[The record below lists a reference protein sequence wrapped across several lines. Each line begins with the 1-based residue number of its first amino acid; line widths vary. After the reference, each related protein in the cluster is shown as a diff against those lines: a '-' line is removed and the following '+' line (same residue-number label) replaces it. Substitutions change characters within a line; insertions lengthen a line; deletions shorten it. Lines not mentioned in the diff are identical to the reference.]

1 MSRYTISREARQDL
15 KDIYRYLAESNPSA
29 AGRLIDLFFER
40 FRLLTSH
47 PLLGQSR
54 DDLARDVRIF
64 PAGRYVVLYRPTKS
78 GVAIAKIV
86 HSARDLS
93 ALFARREHD

>member
-15 KDIYRYLAESNPSA
+15 KEIYRYLAESNPSA
-29 AGRLIDLFFER
+29 VGRVDDLFFER
-40 FRLLTSH
+40 FRLLSSH
-47 PLLGQSR
+47 PLLGESR
-54 DDLARDVRIF
+54 EDLGRDLRIF

-86 HSARDLS
+86 HSARDLA
-93 ALFARREHD
+93 ALVARRERD